1 MQSIVNLQKKLVPDL
16 LDVMNE
22 RYSILQSV
30 SLMQPIGRRALAENV
45 NLTERQVRG
54 EIDFLQNQGLIEV
67 TSKGM
72 YATQEGQHTLEN
84 LADFISELRGLNVLE
99 EQLMAKLTLDQ
110 VIIVPGNSD
119 ENDWV
124 KQEMGKA
131 CVSYLKT
138 IISSNDTIAVTGGTS
153 IAAVADVMMPLNK
166 EGDYLFVPARGALGE
181 KVENQATRIVE
192 TMAQKARGNYS
203 LLYVPDPLSEAA
215 YQSLMEEPSIHDI
228 VSKIKQANIV
238 LHGVGDAMA
247 MANRRKTSDVVIKKL
262 KEKQAI
268 SEAFGY
274 YFNQKGNVVHKV
286 RTVGIHL
293 EDLASIEHVVTI
305 AGGKTKARAIA
316 SYFKMGKSDL
326 LITDEACA
334 EEILKG

>member
-1 MQSIVNLQKKLVPDL
+1 MKSIVNLQKKLVPDL
-16 LDVMNE
+16 LDVMDE

-45 NLTERQVRG
+45 NLTERQVRS
-54 EIDFLQNQGLIEV
+54 EVDFLQEQGLIEI
-67 TSKGM
+67 TNKGM
-72 YATQEGQHTLEN
+72 YVTQEGQHTLEK
-84 LADFISELRGLNVLE
+84 LADYMSELRGLNVLE
-99 EQLMAKLTLDQ
+99 EQLMVKLKLDK

-119 ENDWV
+119 ENEWV
-124 KQEMGKA
+124 KQEMGKV

-181 KVENQATRIVE
+181 KVENQATRIAE
-192 TMAQKARGNYS
+192 TMAKKTSGNYS

-215 YQSLMEEPSIHDI
+215 YQSLIEEPSIYDI

-238 LHGVGDAMA
+238 LHGVGEAMT
-247 MANRRKTSDVVIKKL
+247 MARRRKTSDMVIKKL
-262 KEKQAI
+262 EEKQAI

-274 YFNQKGNVVHKV
+274 YFDQAGNVVHKV

-293 EDLASIEHVVTI
+293 EDLESIEHVITI
-305 AGGKTKARAIA
+305 AGGKSKASAIA
-316 SYFKMGKSDL
+316 SYFLAGKSDL

>member
-1 MQSIVNLQKKLVPDL
+1 MKSIVNLQKKLVPDL
-16 LDVMNE
+16 LDVMDE

-30 SLMQPIGRRALAENV
+30 RLMQPIGRRALAENV
-45 NLTERQVRG
+45 QLTERQVRS
-54 EIDFLQNQGLIEV
+54 EVDFLQEQGLIEI

-72 YATQEGQHTLEN
+72 YATQEGQHTLEK
-84 LADFISELRGLNVLE
+84 LADFVSELRGLNVLE
-99 EQLMAKLTLDQ
+99 EQLMVKLKLDN
-110 VIIVPGNSD
+110 VFIVPGNSD

-124 KQEMGKA
+124 KQEMGKV
-131 CVSYLKT
+131 CVNYLKT

-166 EGDYLFVPARGALGE
+166 KGDYLFVPARGALGE
-181 KVENQATRIVE
+181 KVENQATRIAE
-192 TMAQKARGNYS
+192 TMAKKASGNYS

-215 YQSLMEEPSIHDI
+215 YQSLMEEPSICDI

-238 LHGVGDAMA
+238 LHGVGEAMT
-247 MANRRKTSDVVIKKL
+247 MARRRKEAKSVIKKL
-262 KEKQAI
+262 EEKQAI

-274 YFNQKGNVVHKV
+274 YFDQAGNVVHKV

-293 EDLASIEHVVTI
+293 EDIESIKHVITI
-305 AGGKTKARAIA
+305 AGGKSKASAIK
-316 SYFKMGKSDL
+316 SYFVASRSDL

-334 EEILKG
+334 REILKG